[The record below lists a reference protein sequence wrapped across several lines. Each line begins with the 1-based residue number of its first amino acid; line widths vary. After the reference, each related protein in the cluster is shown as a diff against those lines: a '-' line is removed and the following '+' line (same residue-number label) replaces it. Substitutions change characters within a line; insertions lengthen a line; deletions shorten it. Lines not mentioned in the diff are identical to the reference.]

1 MTLKFR
7 IIPCLDVKDGRVING
22 INYVDLVDLAAHR
35 PALHRTRTSH
45 PASRCRTASSTVITT
60 LQVSLESL
68 SSELRRCLL
77 AEVFRRVC

>member
-35 PALHRTRTSH
+35 PALITSH
-45 PASRCRTASSTVITT
+45 PDIAPGKPMQNGFVDSHNDTASFTGI
-60 LQVSLESL
+60 
-68 SSELRRCLL
+68 
-77 AEVFRRVC
+77 FK